1 MKKNNL
7 LGLLFATLIISCDQK
22 YPKLDKGLYANIE
35 TNKGDIILQL
45 ELEKTPVTVAN
56 FVSLAEGNNP
66 KAAENFSGKKYYDGL
81 IFHRVIKDFMIQ
93 GGDPT
98 GTGSGGPG
106 YQFIDEFTELKHSGP
121 GILSMANSGPET
133 NGSQFFITHKETTW
147 LDGKHTVFGKVVKG
161 QAVVDSIVQND
172 TILKV
177 SIIRKGSD
185 AKRFD
190 APEVFLNY
198 FEEQIKT
205 EQEKA
210 EKQAAIMKVTQ
221 EKFNDQKAKATK
233 TSSGLQY
240 IITEKGEGPKV
251 TTTNKVS
258 THYAVYFS
266 DGVLLE
272 TSKLETA
279 EALDKVD
286 SNRVAAG
293 AYQPINA
300 DVSPEAGMIEGFK
313 EGLRLLNVGDKA
325 TLFLPYQLAYGEN
338 GNQVIPPRSDLI
350 FEIEIVDLIE

>member
-185 AKRFD
+185 AKRFN
-190 APEVFLNY
+190 APKVFSNY
-198 FEEQIKT
+198 FREKIIAERERKEKHAKELKKLAQGMEQT
-205 EQEKA
+205 
-210 EKQAAIMKVTQ
+210 
-221 EKFNDQKAKATK
+221 D
-233 TSSGLQY
+233 SGLY
-240 IITEKGEGPKV
+240 YKIIHDGSGDYPTKGKNVSVHYKGMLPDGTVFDSSYQRNEPIVFPLGMGRVIKGWDEGI
-251 TTTNKVS
+251 
-258 THYAVYFS
+258 A
-266 DGVLLE
+266 LLKKG
-272 TSKLETA
+272 SSAKLVIPSE
-279 EALDKVD
+279 
-286 SNRVAAG
+286 
-293 AYQPINA
+293 
-300 DVSPEAGMIEGFK
+300 
-313 EGLRLLNVGDKA
+313 
-325 TLFLPYQLAYGEN
+325 LAYGSR
-338 GNQVIPPRSDLI
+338 GAGGVIPPDTTLI
-350 FEIEIVDLIE
+350 FEVELVDFR